1 MSQRLLTN
9 DVFRHPL
16 SILCM
21 ITQLAACSGSDNGS
35 PATGL
40 LVDAG
45 PDQTIVLADA
55 VDLDATITENG
66 LFPQRITGY
75 RWSRVSGPGSVD
87 FTRPDAED
95 TSASFSE
102 TGSYV
107 LVLTVNTGS
116 GSASDTVDITVNLKA
131 AGVSG
136 LASRPVNSTEC
147 IAPPTPPVA
156 TRIRLENPF
165 PNLPGLTS
173 PTAMLMAPGDRSYWY
188 VLQQTGQVIRFVNTF
203 GVSSVST
210 FIDID
215 DGRLVDG
222 GEMGLLGMA
231 FHPDFASNG
240 YVYLSYT
247 SDVGGRASR
256 VSRFSLDGTGQALNP
271 ASEQIILSVAQPYA
285 NHNGGQIAFGPDN
298 YLYIG
303 LGDGGSGGDPHGH
316 GQNTNT
322 LLGSMLRID
331 VSDGSSG
338 SYTIPADNPFVN
350 AGGRAEIFAYGLRN
364 PWRWSFDRLSGELWL
379 GDVGQNSYE
388 EIDIIT
394 KGGNFGW
401 NIMEGAHCY
410 NAASCDQTG
419 LILPVAEYD
428 HSQGFAVTGGYVY
441 RGMDITFLQGQ
452 YLYADYSSGRIW
464 GLQQTGPTR
473 YTSTGLLD
481 TALNIASFAQDHD
494 GELYIINLGGS
505 IHRIAGD
512 SGTQTGQI
520 PALLSDWGCFQ
531 PGDISAFS
539 SHVIPYDINA
549 LLWSDH
555 ADKGRFMAIPDGT
568 TIDID
573 DEGRFDLPVGSV
585 VAKNFHLN
593 GQLIET
599 RLLLHHQ
606 QPHGWKGY
614 SYEWNATET
623 EATLLTGAKDKDI
636 NGQIWHYPGRA
647 ECDSCHTS
655 IAGFTLGPEVGQLNR
670 SFVYP
675 GTAIDANQ
683 LITLETINVLTN
695 SLSDA
700 EKSTAFYAID
710 DTAYSAERR
719 ARSYLH
725 SNCANCHQPGGPG
738 GGDMDLRMATAFV
751 DARICNE
758 APLGD
763 TLGLTSPV
771 IIAPGNPDQSVLV
784 LRMEDSAQHRMPPL
798 ASSVVDTQAAAV
810 IREWISDLSEC
821 P

>member
-1 MSQRLLTN
+1 MSQRLPIN
-9 DVFRHPL
+9 DVFLHPL
-16 SILCM
+16 SILCI
-21 ITQLAACSGSDNGS
+21 ITHLAACSGSNNGTT
-35 PATGL
+35 PTGL

-45 PDQTIVLADA
+45 TDQTIVLTD
-55 VDLDATITENG
+55 VLDLDATITENG
-66 LFPQRITGY
+66 LSPEGITGY
-75 RWSRVSGPGSVD
+75 RWSMVSGPGSVD

-102 TGSYV
+102 IGSYV
-107 LVLTVNTGS
+107 LALTVNTGS
-116 GSASDTVDITVNLKA
+116 DSARDTVAITVNLKA
-131 AGVSG
+131 AGTSG
-136 LASRPVNSTEC
+136 LTSRPVNSTQC
-147 IAPPTPPVA
+147 IAPAVPPVA
-156 TRIRLENPF
+156 TRIQLENPF

-173 PTAMLMAPGDRSYWY
+173 PLAMVMAPGDSGYWY
-188 VLQQTGQVIRFVNTF
+188 VVQQTGQVVKFVNSP
-203 GVSSVST
+203 GVNSAAT

-215 DGRLVDG
+215 DGRLVYG
-222 GEMGLLGMA
+222 NEMGLLGMA

-247 SDVGGRASR
+247 SPVGGRVSR
-256 VSRFSLDGTGQALNP
+256 VSRFSLDATGQALNP
-271 ASEQIILSVAQPYA
+271 ASEQIILSVAQPYT

-303 LGDGGSGGDPHGH
+303 LGDGGDGGDPHGH

-331 VSDGSSG
+331 VGDGSSSG
-338 SYTIPADNPFVN
+338 YTIPADNPFVSS
-350 AGGRAEIFAYGLRN
+350 GGKAEIFAYGLRN

-379 GDVGQNSYE
+379 GDVGQNTYE
-388 EIDIIT
+388 EIDIIS

-410 NAASCDQTG
+410 NAASCDPTG

-441 RGMDITFLQGQ
+441 RGSEITFLQGQ
-452 YLYADYSSGRIW
+452 YLYADYATGRIW
-464 GLQQTGPTR
+464 ALQQTGPTH
-473 YTSTGLLD
+473 YTSTELLD
-481 TALNIASFAQDHD
+481 TALNIASFAEDHD
-494 GELYIINLGGS
+494 GELYVVNLGGS

-520 PALLSDWGCFQ
+520 PAVLSDWGCFQ
-531 PGDISAFS
+531 PGNVTAFS

-555 ADKGRFMAIPDGT
+555 ADKSRFMAIPDGT

-573 DEGRFDLPVGSV
+573 EQGRFDLPVGSV
-585 VAKNFHLN
+585 VGKNFHLN

-614 SYEWNATET
+614 SYEWNAAET
-623 EATLLTGAKDKDI
+623 DAALLTVAKDI
-636 NGQIWHYPGRA
+636 NLNGQVWHFPSRA
-647 ECDSCHTS
+647 ECDGCHTTA
-655 IAGFTLGPEVGQLNR
+655 AGFTLGPEVGQLNR

-675 GTAIDANQ
+675 GTGTGANQ
-683 LITLETINVLTN
+683 LITLESINVLTN
-695 SLSDA
+695 PLSDA
-700 EKSTAFYAID
+700 DKSTAFYAID

-725 SNCANCHQPGGPG
+725 SNCANCHQPGGTG

-751 DARICNE
+751 DARTCNE

-763 TLGLTSPV
+763 TLGLINPV
-771 IIAPGNPDQSVLV
+771 IIAPGNPDQSILV
-784 LRMEDSAQHRMPPL
+784 LRMEDSGQHRMPPL
-798 ASSVVDTQAAAV
+798 ASSVVDTQAMAV
-810 IREWISDLSEC
+810 IRQWISDLSEC